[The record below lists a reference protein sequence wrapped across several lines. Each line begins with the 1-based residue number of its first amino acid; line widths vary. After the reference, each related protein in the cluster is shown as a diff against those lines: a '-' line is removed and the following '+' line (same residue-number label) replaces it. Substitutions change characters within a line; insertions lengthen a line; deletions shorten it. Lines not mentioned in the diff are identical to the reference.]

1 MKKNNEPP
9 TLEELLSSVEHAG
22 RDHRRRQQLSEMI
35 EQLAAA
41 EASKRRTVRL
51 WVSRLAVAASV
62 TLFVVIPTWW
72 WISPSSP
79 TGLQVA
85 QAPVPRRTHL
95 PLPHAGI
102 VARPTKSVV
111 APAAKPAT
119 LSQSAVP
126 QVEEPVLPIEPELV
140 AVDPTVPFLL
150 GEDLLAENIDYEEAL
165 PVEEE
170 TLPEAPATTTENL
183 AQATSQPDPKPAR
196 GGFFSLLH
204 PEPSLMEGTMLAF
217 NLL

>member
-9 TLEELLSSVEHAG
+9 TLDELLSSVEHAG
-22 RDHRRRQQLSEMI
+22 RDHRRQQQLAEMI
-35 EQLAAA
+35 EQMAEA

-62 TLFVVIPTWW
+62 TLFVVVPTWW
-72 WISPSSP
+72 WISPSQP
-79 TGLQVA
+79 AGLQVA
-85 QAPVPRRTHL
+85 QAPVVRRTHL
-95 PLPHAGI
+95 PLPNAGN
-102 VARPTKSVV
+102 VARPTKTTV
-111 APAAKPAT
+111 APAANPAVVP
-119 LSQSAVP
+119 LSAVP
-126 QVEEPVLPIEPELV
+126 QIEEPLLPIEPEPV
-140 AVDPTVPFLL
+140 AVEPTVPFLL
-150 GEDLLAENIDYEEAL
+150 EENLLAENTDNEDLL

-170 TLPEAPATTTENL
+170 VLPEALSTMPENL

-196 GGFFSLLH
+196 GGFFSLLR